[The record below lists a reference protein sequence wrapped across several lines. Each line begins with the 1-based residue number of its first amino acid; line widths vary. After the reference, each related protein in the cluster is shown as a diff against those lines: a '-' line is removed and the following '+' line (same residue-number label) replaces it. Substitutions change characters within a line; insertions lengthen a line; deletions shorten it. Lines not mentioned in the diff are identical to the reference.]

1 MEKQILYTSST
12 FIIGLIIL
20 YFGGEGLVKGSSRLA
35 RSMGIN
41 PVLIGLTI
49 VAFGTSAPELVV
61 SIIAS
66 IKGSNDLIVGNILG
80 SNISNIGLILGIS
93 ALIYSM
99 NIKLTLV
106 KVELPFMILFSILLF
121 FLSQNLLIERYE
133 GFVLIILLISIITY
147 SCYNAFK
154 EPKEVENEFKEFAEG
169 DKGDKRNYKNILYII
184 FGLIGLSI
192 GAKLLVDSA
201 ITIAENLGISQAI
214 IGISAV
220 AIGTSLPEL
229 TTSIVAALKKETGI
243 IIGNIIGSN
252 IFNIGIIG
260 IVSLINPIEIKQ
272 SLLQFEFCAMILFAI
287 VLLPIMK
294 TGFKIAKT
302 EGLLLLLFYLM
313 FLRFIF

>member
-1 MEKQILYTSST
+1 MEKQILYSLAV

-20 YFGGEGLVKGSSRLA
+20 YLGGEGLVRGSSRLA
-35 RSMGIN
+35 RAMGIN

-66 IKGSNDLIVGNILG
+66 FKGSNDLIMGNILG
-80 SNISNIGLILGIS
+80 SNIANIGLVLGIS
-93 ALIYSM
+93 ALIYPIS
-99 NIKLTLV
+99 IKLTLI
-106 KVELPFMILFSILLF
+106 KVELPFMIFISILLLL
-121 FLSQNLLIERYE
+121 LSQNLIIGHFE
-133 GFVLIILLISIITY
+133 GAILFILLISMIVY
-147 SCYNAFK
+147 SCYDAFK
-154 EPKEVENEFKEFAEG
+154 EPKEIEKEFSELVQV
-169 DKGDKRNYKNILYII
+169 DRSYYKNILYIV
-184 FGLIGLSI
+184 FGVIGLSI

-201 ITIAENLGISQAI
+201 ISIAQSLGVSEAL
-214 IGISAV
+214 IGITAV

-229 TTSIVAALKKETGI
+229 TTSVIAALKRESGI

-252 IFNIGIIG
+252 IFNIGILG
-260 IVSLINPIEIKQ
+260 IISVLKPIEMKQ
-272 SLLQFEFCAMILFAI
+272 HFLQFEFGIMILFSI
-287 VLLPIMK
+287 ILLPIMK